1 MTKTRLKRNILIV
14 SCLVLS
20 LGIGFITTLKGNAL
34 TSSGLTMKSSAG
46 VVWNDTFTRQFLDY
60 SYPVASP
67 RQNFTLQRNGSDTF
81 LDIDSLTIT
90 CNGSLLTTTFVN
102 QRTSEDITA
111 KLQATDLVTFT
122 IYFDDLIQIHTDP
135 CASNQVV
142 HINVHEHTAAGGAPF
157 NSPTEQRSIQYVS
170 GTNPV
175 VDTVMDGT
183 IAAVD
188 GTTPQLRETWYPTS
202 GHPVGDSYVYISDDT
217 NNYYVSIDVTSDNTN
232 ETRGEDFWK
241 VMTLNGKEFFVNDF
255 TATYGTCGFTTT
267 SKVVYPHATCEMKI
281 PKSKV
286 GSSTL
291 DFRMQYY
298 GTSAGGMLTVTG
310 FTKTDS
316 DADNIVT
323 PGQTVTY
330 TIDLTMPDDYWT
342 RYISYTDTIDPAYEA
357 PTDITYSPG
366 CGSPYIVDYTDPVL
380 TLSLIMIDP
389 GVTSCVVTYDV
400 TVKAGTVAGT
410 TISNTVTNPDSY
422 VTYLAPATASAT
434 ASTLTVGSANVF
446 DPPSG
451 YKTVNAEGLPV
462 MTWKMVW
469 INDGNISALNTQVL
483 DPVPAGTSYIA
494 GSVACEARG
503 TSTTAVCVYDAA
515 ENRVRWEGTIA
526 PDSGATDEASAANE
540 VVITFST
547 SVPDTLDSVENQARA
562 YYDANGTTSF
572 TDDKAAGQVAALTD
586 SPASAVL
593 GDATVWQRPS
603 PAPQPVDTGQSLIDV
618 AARLVDTGRRLF
630 GILTSSVFIVTLAAV
645 TLAIPSVRHR
655 ASRLY
660 RLRRDI

>member
-1 MTKTRLKRNILIV
+1 MNKKWTGHTLAHHRSTMARYGALLLIIALICAI
-14 SCLVLS
+14 CLAIAQKS
-20 LGIGFITTLKGNAL
+20 FATATT
-34 TSSGLTMKSSAG
+34 GLTMSSSAG
-46 VVWNDTFTRQFLDY
+46 EVWSDTFTRQFLDY

-67 RQNFTLQRNGSDTF
+67 NQDFTLQRNSSDTF
-81 LDIDSLTIT
+81 LDIDSLTVT
-90 CNGSLLTTTFVN
+90 CNGTLMTTTFIN

-122 IYFDDLIQIHTDP
+122 IYQDDLIQIHTDP
-135 CASNQVV
+135 CASNQVA
-142 HINVHEHTAAGGAPF
+142 HINVHEHTGAGGAPF
-157 NSPTEQRSIQYVS
+157 NSPTDQQSIQYAS

-175 VDTVMDGT
+175 VDTVIDGT
-183 IAAVD
+183 IATVD
-188 GTTPQLRETWYPTS
+188 GTTPQFQETWYPTS

-241 VMTLNGKEFFVNDF
+241 VITLNGKEFFVNDF
-255 TATYGTCGFTTT
+255 TATYGVCGFTTT
-267 SKVVYPHATCEMKI
+267 SKVSYPHATCEMQI
-281 PKSKV
+281 PKSEV

-357 PTDITYSPG
+357 PTNITYSPG

-469 INDGNISALNTQVL
+469 INDGNITALNTQVL
-483 DPVPAGTSYIA
+483 DPVPAGTTYVA
-494 GSVACEARG
+494 GSVTCDARG
-503 TSTTAVCVYDAA
+503 TSTTATCVYDAT
-515 ENRVRWEGTIA
+515 ENRVRWEGDIA
-526 PDSGATDEASAANE
+526 PDPGGTDENNTTNE

-547 SVPDTLDSVENQARA
+547 SVPPAIDSVENQAQA
-562 YYDANGTTSF
+562 YYDANGTGDF
-572 TDDKAAGQVAALTD
+572 ADDKMSGQAAIVTD
-586 SPASAVL
+586 SPVSAAP
-593 GDATVWQRPS
+593 GDATTWRRQS
-603 PAPQPVDTGQSLIDV
+603 ALANTGQGSTIIAIVGLSLFV
-618 AARLVDTGRRLF
+618 AGLVLAARRLV
-630 GILTSSVFIVTLAAV
+630 
-645 TLAIPSVRHR
+645 
-655 ASRLY
+655 
-660 RLRRDI
+660 